1 MGLTIR
7 FANEQTFYQGLLM
20 RDYRISNGTYKDR
33 TSV

>member
-7 FANEQTFYQGLLM
+7 FANKQNFYQGQLM

-33 TSV
+33 TSA